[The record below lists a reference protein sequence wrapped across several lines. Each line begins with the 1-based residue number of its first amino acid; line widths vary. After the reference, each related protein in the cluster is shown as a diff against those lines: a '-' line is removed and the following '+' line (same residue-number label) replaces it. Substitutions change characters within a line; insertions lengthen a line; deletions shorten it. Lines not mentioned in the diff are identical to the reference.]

1 MGRARFG
8 PFELDVKA
16 GELRTADRRVKLQRQ
31 PFQIPAVANVLMT
44 IDGTSTADGRGQRR
58 VQLKPRSDRRAS

>member
-8 PFELDVKA
+8 PFELEVKA
-16 GELRTADRRVKLQRQ
+16 GELRTPDRRVRLQRQ

-58 VQLKPRSDRRAS
+58 VQLNPRSDRRAS